1 MTLSNLARTTNEIDA
16 GGDRHGV
23 SSTPTRLSCNSI
35 ARIVIIVICTSLIAL
50 TPSHRAQA
58 AEPAA
63 GEAVTD
69 DAAQVRPDTIAT
81 TGQTPVMLTVEGD
94 RLSAKISKAPL
105 RIVLARVAEETR
117 IKIFVASTVPND
129 ELSDTFDG
137 LRLDAAIKR
146 LLGNRGYALRY
157 AQAKGDANGSGD
169 GHLKIAELYVVP
181 PASGDTKPYGM
192 EQVGQ
197 TTGQGFDPN
206 PEQTRADIE
215 SADAVL
221 LAKALESEQAAD
233 RIAALKK
240 YLDEA
245 EQPDYQSVAKALK
258 DPDRKV
264 RELALG
270 GMEDSNTL
278 PADAT
283 AEVALADG
291 VPALRKRALEILV
304 ERKGGAVRT
313 TLARALEDP
322 DPAVRAHA
330 QEMAQL
336 ADKIDAFRAQ
346 HKAEQAR

>member
-1 MTLSNLARTTNEIDA
+1 MTIYNSDPVSTSNEIDA
-16 GGDRHGV
+16 GGGRHRV
-23 SSTPTRLSCNSI
+23 SSTPIRLWCNSI
-35 ARIVIIVICTSLIAL
+35 ARIVIIVIGTSMIASM
-50 TPSHRAQA
+50 PSHRAQA
-58 AEPAA
+58 AEP
-63 GEAVTD
+63 GEAVAG
-69 DAAQVRPDTIAT
+69 DAVQVRPDAIAT

-94 RLSAKISKAPL
+94 LLSAKISKAPL
-105 RIVLARVAEETR
+105 RTVLARVAEETR
-117 IKIFVASTVPND
+117 IKVFVASTVPND
-129 ELSDTFDG
+129 ELSATFTK

-157 AQAKGDANGSGD
+157 AQAKGEANGSGD
-169 GHLKIAELYVVP
+169 AHPRIAELYVVP

-197 TTGQGFDPN
+197 TTGQGLDPS
-206 PEQTRADIE
+206 PEQPRADIE

-240 YLDEA
+240 YLNEA

-278 PADAT
+278 PVEAT

-304 ERKGGAVRT
+304 ERRGGAVRT

-330 QEMAQL
+330 QEMAKL
-336 ADKIDAFRAQ
+336 ADKIDAFRARR
-346 HKAEQAR
+346 KAEQAR